1 MQFLF
6 EGSGFHAS
14 VNAPFHTIF
23 LLLDLRDVS
32 ESGYP
37 EYDHLTGTE
46 NWLHERH
53 TYLRFRPSVCET
65 VAIQN
70 KAGLKEAEHFVL
82 HSEWI

>member
-6 EGSGFHAS
+6 EGSGVHAS
-14 VNAPFHTIF
+14 LNAPFHTIF
-23 LLLDLRDVS
+23 LLLDLCDVS
-32 ESGYP
+32 YP

-53 TYLRFRPSVCET
+53 THLRFRPSVCET

-70 KAGLKEAEHFVL
+70 KAGLKEAEQFVP

>member
-1 MQFLF
+1 MLLF
-6 EGSGFHAS
+6 T
-14 VNAPFHTIF
+14 PFFYFWIC
-23 LLLDLRDVS
+23 DVS

-53 TYLRFRPSVCET
+53 THLRFRPSVCET

-70 KAGLKEAEHFVL
+70 KAGLKEAEQFVPD
-82 HSEWI
+82 SE